1 MQQPFSR
8 IPVVWIIVVAAVA
21 AGVGLWLGQR
31 QFAPAPA
38 STHAATLY
46 PQPRVLSEFTLLRS
60 DGSPYTQADLSGEW
74 TLMFFGFTHCPDV
87 CPTTLAT
94 FAQIERALAGE
105 TSPPPVSFA
114 FVSVDPER
122 DTPAIVGEYARYF
135 SPEIVALTGEPAAL
149 ARFTRELGIVYMKS
163 PLQGSDYT
171 IDHSAAI
178 VLIDPQGRLRGQFQA
193 PHDAN
198 RIVADLERLAASG

>member
-1 MQQPFSR
+1 MPQPFSR
-8 IPVVWIIVVAAVA
+8 IPLAWIIVVAAIA
-21 AGVGLWLGQR
+21 AGLGLWLGQR
-31 QFAPAPA
+31 QFAPVPHAMN
-38 STHAATLY
+38 AATLY
-46 PQPRVLSEFTLLRS
+46 PQPRAVSPFALLRS
-60 DGSPYTQADLSGEW
+60 DGSPWTQADLEGKW

-94 FAQIERALAGE
+94 FAQVERALGSKPD
-105 TSPPPVSFA
+105 TPPVAFA

-122 DTPAIVGEYARYF
+122 DTPAVVGEYARYF
-135 SPEIVALTGEPAAL
+135 SPAIVALTGEAEAL

-163 PLQGSDYT
+163 PLQDGDYT

-198 RIVADLERLAASG
+198 RILADLKFLAKPG